1 MEELLKDL
9 YKSERQHNQ
18 KLMIFNYILIAF
30 CAILLSI
37 CVFLVYELS
46 TYEQVEITTTT
57 ETYDQD
63 IEGDDASIVNGN
75 QYNDSA
81 THNEGSGMN
90 GESTS
95 ESNQDQ
101 NDSHILQEEE

>member
-9 YKSERQHNQ
+9 YKAERQHN
-18 KLMIFNYILIAF
+18 KRLMIFNYVLIAI
-30 CAILLSI
+30 CAILFMVCI
-37 CVFLVYELS
+37 FLVYELS
-46 TYEQVEITTTT
+46 TYERVEITTTT

-81 THNEGSGMN
+81 VHNQGSDLN
-90 GESTS
+90 GEDTS
-95 ESNQDQ
+95 DQ
-101 NDSHILQEEE
+101 EQN